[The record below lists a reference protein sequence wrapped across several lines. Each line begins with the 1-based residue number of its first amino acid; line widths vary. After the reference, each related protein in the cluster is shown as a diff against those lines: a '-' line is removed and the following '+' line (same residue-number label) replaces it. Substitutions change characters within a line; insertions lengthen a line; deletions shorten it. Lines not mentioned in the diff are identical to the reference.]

1 MLNVLGK
8 IAGPGIVLF
17 FLFFVGFFVC
27 FSALEQLNLVALKN

>member
-17 FLFFVGFFVC
+17 SLFYVGFFVC
-27 FSALEQLNLVALKN
+27 FSALEQFNLMALRN